1 MKQVLLTFDLEE
13 FDTPLEYGA
22 AISAQDQ
29 IDISSKGTD
38 IILSLLKKANVQA
51 TFFSTVVF
59 ATHARDLIA
68 RLCNDGHELASH
80 GYFHSSF
87 ENKHLLESKVA
98 LERLSG
104 KVIEGFRMARM
115 MPVDGQE
122 ISKAGYL
129 YNSSL
134 NPTYLPG
141 RYNNFFEQRTVF
153 NSNKV
158 IHVPA
163 SVSPIIRIPL
173 FWLSFHNFPLWLYK
187 TILSRTMNNDHY
199 VNIYFHPWEFI
210 DISHSQYSLP
220 GYVTKNSGRKMIERF
235 SNLMLWMKRQQ
246 YSFSTIKEFVAQRKI
261 S

>member
-1 MKQVLLTFDLEE
+1 MKQILLTFDLEE

-22 AISAQDQ
+22 TISRQDQ
-29 IDISSKGTD
+29 IDISAKGTD
-38 IILSLLKKANVQA
+38 IILSLLKEANVTA

-59 ATHARDLIA
+59 ATSAPELIA
-68 RLCNDGHELASH
+68 RLCRDGHELASH

-87 ENKHLLESKVA
+87 ENKHLLESKVE

-104 KVIEGFRMARM
+104 KNVKGFRMARM
-115 MPVDGQE
+115 MPVDETE

-141 RYNNFFEQRTVF
+141 RYNNFFAQRTVF
-153 NSNKV
+153 NSNRV

-187 TILSRTMNNDHY
+187 AILSRTIKNDTY
-199 VNIYFHPWEFI
+199 VNLYFHPWEFT
-210 DISHSQYSLP
+210 DLSPSQYNLP
-220 GYVTKNSGRKMIERF
+220 AYVIKNSGRKMLERF
-235 SNLMLWMKRQQ
+235 SNLILWMKGRQ
-246 YSFSTIKEFVAQRKI
+246 YSFSTVKEFVARREN